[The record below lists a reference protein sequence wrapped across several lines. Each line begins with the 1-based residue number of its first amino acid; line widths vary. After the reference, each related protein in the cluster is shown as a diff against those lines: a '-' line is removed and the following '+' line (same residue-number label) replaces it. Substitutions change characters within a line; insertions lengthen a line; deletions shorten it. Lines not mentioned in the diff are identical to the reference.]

1 MPVKYHEKCLV
12 NSRPYTFACRLVV
25 LLFACINNLFPVVEY
40 IPFPA
45 EVSQYVTVSFFSRRM
60 FVFFIN
66 VRICRLASLL
76 SIWLFNRLIRR
87 IGSVLRPSRS
97 LNGVSIRPVG
107 GGLISSCQTKTWD
120 DGRDRERNR
129 DTERAREREKWR
141 ERDDLFWSS
150 ASKPVSRSIVAVN
163 YMLQMFYSL
172 AISVSNLHAMYQPIS
187 SIPTNGTVPTKPAGK
202 KKNIKIYTATIL
214 THQNTSRHIILP

>member
-1 MPVKYHEKCLV
+1 MKSAWSTVGHTLLPVAWLSLSFCSHTSTIYFRLLNISHFRRKWASMWQFLFSQDECL
-12 NSRPYTFACRLVV
+12 
-25 LLFACINNLFPVVEY
+25 
-40 IPFPA
+40 
-45 EVSQYVTVSFFSRRM
+45 
-60 FVFFIN
+60 FFIN
-66 VRICRLASLL
+66 ARICRLASLL

-120 DGRDRERNR
+120 DGRDTERKR

-150 ASKPVSRSIVAVN
+150 ASKPVYRSIVAVN

-172 AISVSNLHAMYQPIS
+172 AISVSNLHAMYQPVA

-202 KKNIKIYTATIL
+202 KKNIKIYTATLL
-214 THQNTSRHIILP
+214 TQQNTSRHIILP